1 MKKKIL
7 VAILILFLI
16 SATFLLTDIYM
27 LFLNPLAGGE
37 EIDSNYGDLILVL
50 GGGLKRG
57 YEIGFSTEERLSLAV
72 RLYKQK
78 KRVIVISDGS
88 LYKGSPA
95 IKKFTHYLFR
105 KGVTRGHIK
114 YEGQSQTTYDNLL
127 YAKNLLEKGEFKQ
140 IIVCTS
146 PYHQKRTKMILAHL
160 NIVNY
165 KIAKMSESEIYR
177 PGSLKQR
184 IRNMKLVFREYT
196 AILKFKFF
204 KK

>member
-1 MKKKIL
+1 M
-7 VAILILFLI
+7 VTFLILLLI
-16 SATFLLTDIYM
+16 SVLFLFTDIYI

-37 EIDSNYGDLILVL
+37 EIDRNYGDMILVL

-57 YEIGFSTEERLSLAV
+57 FEIGFSTEERLNLAV
-72 RLYKQK
+72 SLYKQR

-95 IKKFTHYLFR
+95 IEKFTNYLLR
-105 KGVTRGHIK
+105 KGAAREHIQ

-127 YAKNLLEKGEFKQ
+127 YARDLLEKGKFKQ

-160 NIVNY
+160 NIANY
-165 KIAKMSESEIYR
+165 RIAKMSKSEIYR
-177 PGSLKQR
+177 PGSIKQR
-184 IRNMKLVFREYT
+184 IRNMKLVFREYS
-196 AILKFKFF
+196 AILKFKLF